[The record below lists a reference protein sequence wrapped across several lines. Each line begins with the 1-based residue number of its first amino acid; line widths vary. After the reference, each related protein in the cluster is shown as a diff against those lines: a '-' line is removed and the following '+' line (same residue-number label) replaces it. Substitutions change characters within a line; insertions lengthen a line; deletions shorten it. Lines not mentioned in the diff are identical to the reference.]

1 MKIRIVLLALAAGS
15 GAFAQSVI
23 NGNRSILGTLDLS
36 GGLGLVLPHV
46 ASDPSG
52 SCTQPV
58 ASRITLVVSDATQTL
73 FVCNGTWHAAVG
85 VGVGGGLAD
94 PGSNGMF
101 KRTSLNTT
109 APAVSGTDFEAPGA
123 AAAAIASSAQRASN
137 LSDLANA
144 GTARTN
150 LGLGTAATQ
159 ASSAFEAAGLATLK
173 SANLSDLASAATA
186 RTNLGLGT
194 AATQATGAFDAAGA
208 ATTAQSAAI
217 AASAQRASNLSDLAS
232 AATARTNLGLGTAAT
247 SASSAFEVAGAA
259 AAVSSTLTTAIGLK
273 ANLASPTFTG
283 VATSP
288 SFVGPLTGNAS
299 TSTALATDPT
309 DCTTGFTVGINAS
322 GVAQGCITYSAS
334 TGASTAV
341 LRDGSGNISG
351 AVGNFTTIQTTTAA
365 SGGWGIGNPT
375 GTIYGT
381 IVLST
386 DPTADFNITIPNTG
400 NTGITLATLT
410 DTQTMSGKTFTSPT
424 INGLTAT
431 GTLAL
436 GTSTLTGTLPSS
448 GLTLASVNL
457 TTPVFKDSNGSITAE
472 FDTTASQVNHVRFI
486 PSITGVGVTMQP
498 AGTDATIQMIVN
510 SKGSAPVL
518 IGSNVLAA
526 KHYASYTGV
535 PACTIIGS
543 IGAGGTCVPAL
554 SNTDA
559 YGDIAVTTG
568 SDATT
573 VSTLNGEI
581 LRLTFDI
588 GYNANPT
595 CTFTRSSISSNN
607 LTTATSLQY
616 VRSAGSATTLS
627 IYGGSG
633 HLPANGTVYNFTYSC
648 GGL

>member
-1 MKIRIVLLALAAGS
+1 MKIRIVLLALLAGS

-73 FVCNGTWHAAVG
+73 FVCNGTWHAAGG
-85 VGVGGGLAD
+85 VGGGGGLAD

-123 AAAAIASSAQRASN
+123 AAA
-137 LSDLANA
+137 
-144 GTARTN
+144 
-150 LGLGTAATQ
+150 
-159 ASSAFEAAGLATLK
+159 
-173 SANLSDLASAATA
+173 
-186 RTNLGLGT
+186 
-194 AATQATGAFDAAGA
+194 
-208 ATTAQSAAI
+208 
-217 AASAQRASNLSDLAS
+217 
-232 AATARTNLGLGTAAT
+232 
-247 SASSAFEVAGAA
+247 
-259 AAVSSTLTTAIGLK
+259 VSSTLTTAIGLK
-273 ANLASPTFTG
+273 ADTSTVNTALGLKADTTALTSGLATKADSSTVTSGLALKANIASPTFTGAVTSPSFIGPLTGTASGNELPLTFPGAITRTTNAITCAVASDSIPGCLSAADHTTFAAYAASIALKAPLASPTFTG
-283 VATSP
+283 TASG
-288 SFVGPLTGNAS
+288 SFSGSFAGNAT
-299 TSTALATDPT
+299 TSTALAADPT
-309 DCTTGFTVGINAS
+309 DCTGFTSGINAS
-322 GVAQGCITYSAS
+322 GTAQGCVAASAS
-334 TGASTAV
+334 TSASTAV

-351 AVGNFTTIQTTTAA
+351 AVGNFTTVQSTTAA
-365 SGGWGIGNPT
+365 SGAFQLGNSS
-375 GTIYGT
+375 GTFYGS
-381 IVLST
+381 IVLSA

-457 TTPVFKDSNGSITAE
+457 TTPVLKDSNGNITVE
-472 FDTTASQVNHVRFI
+472 FDTTASQVNHLRVI
-486 PSITGVGVTMQP
+486 PSPTGTGVTIQP
-498 AGTDATIQMIVN
+498 TGTDATIQMIVN
-510 SKGSAPVL
+510 SKGGAPVL